1 MIKVGKVNL
10 KKIYQFNTADDTVLI
25 REHKNLINTLMRMF
39 SLDVY
44 SVLLI
49 STLKGFCLGGLSI
62 WWMMR

>member
-10 KKIYQFNTADDTVLI
+10 KKIYQFNTADDPVLI
-25 REHKNLINTLMRMF
+25 REHKNLINTLMRKF

-49 STLKGFCLGGLSI
+49 SALKDFCLGGLLI
-62 WWMMR
+62 WLMIR

>member
-1 MIKVGKVNL
+1 MIKAGKVNL
-10 KKIYQFNTADDTVLI
+10 KKIYQFNTADDPVLI
-25 REHKNLINTLMRMF
+25 REHKNLINTLMRKF

-62 WWMMR
+62 WLMMR

>member
-1 MIKVGKVNL
+1 MIKLGKVNL
-10 KKIYQFNTADDTVLI
+10 KKIYQFNTADDSVLI
-25 REHKNLINTLMRMF
+25 REHKNLINTLMRKF

-62 WWMMR
+62 WLIMR

>member
-1 MIKVGKVNL
+1 MIKLGKVNL
-10 KKIYQFNTADDTVLI
+10 KKIYQFNTADDPALI
-25 REHKNLINTLMRMF
+25 RKHKNLINTLMRKF

-62 WWMMR
+62 WLMMR